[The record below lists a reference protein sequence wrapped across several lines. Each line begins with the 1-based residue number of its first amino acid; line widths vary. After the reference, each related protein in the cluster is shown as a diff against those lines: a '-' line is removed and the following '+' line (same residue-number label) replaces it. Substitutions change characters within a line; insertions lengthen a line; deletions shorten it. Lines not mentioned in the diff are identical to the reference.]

1 MKLSTYLLTAL
12 AVATTTSA
20 WRVKF
25 TGFMESTKDD
35 HTQELQCHGKDK
47 SKHLDKCFKLIPKY
61 SQKTSHIEFLNDND
75 KLRLIAYDDD
85 RCGGTVVAD
94 VKPSD
99 FDLKLHDHQEKA
111 EAEDPG
117 AAEKGS
123 RGRGEEMQELGMWFF
138 LIGHSPRELQFAV
151 KGRREF
157 FLSCTCLRIMT
168 VHNTV
173 HLALGLWKA

>member
-99 FDLKLHDHQEKA
+99 FDLKRCGSKEPQRIGSYMITKKKQKRKTLEQQRK
-111 EAEDPG
+111 EAV
-117 AAEKGS
+117 
-123 RGRGEEMQELGMWFF
+123 EE
-138 LIGHSPRELQFAV
+138 A
-151 KGRREF
+151 KK
-157 FLSCTCLRIMT
+157 CK
-168 VHNTV
+168 N
-173 HLALGLWKA
+173 